1 MKYRMSE
8 KPNNQSPKNPLIRGS
23 KRDLKEVLNP
33 GELKALAT
41 DLYDVLW
48 GGGGTG
54 DREIFL
60 SETFSSLVNIV
71 LAKIQD
77 EYDRKDGEEYQ
88 FQIFQHGNHLESPS
102 KVFERINTLYRKALA
117 DQSPHMVGNLEQQF
131 VINQQKFPL
140 NKLIYTIQKLEELSF
155 VSFADGK
162 SRFEHFEEFKLYKEL
177 LLWGFH
183 LVVEETGKDGVSLVV
198 EGKDVAF
205 DGKYICGD
213 LLRLIQEV
221 AAYKPIYEREIKI
234 RDAYGLCFNKKDL
247 KTIQMKLRDQIHCG
261 WVNAESIDQV
271 AVRIRGALTD
281 YVNVTLEQAR
291 IIARTEMIGR
301 ANYQRYLDI
310 KESGFRKKEWFTAK
324 DEEVRPLHRKMHG
337 KIINVSDPWVFSDGN
352 TLCYPGDLEG
362 PDHLVVNC
370 RCIEVAVTDSLDDE
384 E

>member
-1 MKYRMSE
+1 MSE
-8 KPNNQSPKNPLIRGS
+8 KPNNQPQKTPLIKGS
-23 KRDLKEVLNP
+23 KRDLKKVLNP

-60 SETFSSLVNIV
+60 SETFSSLVNII

-77 EYDRKDGEEYQ
+77 EYDRNDGEEYQ

-117 DQSPHMVGNLEQQF
+117 DQSNRVDNLEQQF

-162 SRFEHFEEFKLYKEL
+162 STLEHFEKFKLYKEL

-183 LVVEETGKDGVSLVV
+183 LVVEETDQDGVSLVV
-198 EGKDVAF
+198 EEKDVAF

-213 LLRLIQEV
+213 LLTLIRKV

-261 WVNAESIDQV
+261 GENAESIDQV
-271 AVRIRGALTD
+271 AVRIRSALTD

-301 ANYQRYLDI
+301 ANYGSYVRI
-310 KESGFRKKEWFTAK
+310 KQSGFRKKEWLTAK
-324 DEEVRPLHRKMHG
+324 DDEVRPLHREMHG
-337 KIINVSDPWVFSDGN
+337 KIINVGDPWVFSDGN
-352 TLCYPGDLEG
+352 TLRYPGDPEG
-362 PDHLVVNC
+362 PDHLVVCC
-370 RCIEVAVTDSLDDE
+370 RCIEVVPESEWAFLQDDE